1 MSSVDL
7 QEWNMGEESREQRP
21 RDFKV
26 SGGGVSWEI
35 GIDVYPLVLLF
46 SHSVVS
52 NSLRPHGL

>member
-26 SGGGVSWEI
+26 SGGGGELGDW
-35 GIDVYPLVLLF
+35 D
-46 SHSVVS
+46 
-52 NSLRPHGL
+52 

>member
-26 SGGGVSWEI
+26 RGWGELGDW
-35 GIDVYPLVLLF
+35 D
-46 SHSVVS
+46 
-52 NSLRPHGL
+52 

>member
-35 GIDVYPLVLLF
+35 GIDLYPLILLF
-46 SHSVVS
+46 SRSVVS
-52 NSLRPHGL
+52 NSLQPHGL